1 VITLPIPPLS
11 NPGPIGFRDL
21 SEAEYRK
28 YLCGLSDETLV
39 QEGEA
44 AESRLSQDGRSTVS
58 IRTEAEVVQGG
69 LQEEAS
75 KIAVF
80 SPFATM

>member
-1 VITLPIPPLS
+1 LVFVISAKPNIENIFAVCLM
-11 NPGPIGFRDL
+11 
-21 SEAEYRK
+21 K
-28 YLCGLSDETLV
+28 TLV